1 MAKMHTNQWL
11 SINPR
16 VTAVVLWDKQRDR
29 QTDGLCF
36 SAMEAANVTNLKNI
50 KQHNLVANI
59 DVIQL
64 H

>member
-16 VTAVVLWDKQRDR
+16 VTAVVLWDKQRGR

-36 SAMEAANVTNLKNI
+36 SAMEAANVTNLK
-50 KQHNLVANI
+50 KYQTA
-59 DVIQL
+59 QPCGQR
-64 H
+64 